1 MKFIGE
7 IAALVT
13 SFCWTMSAVGFSNA
27 TQQFGSQV
35 TNRLRVVLAV
45 VALILIN
52 TLLYAKPIPFDAG
65 LSRWGWLTISGIIG
79 LALGDAFLFSCYRHV
94 GPRIGLLLLSLA
106 PIFGAISA
114 WLMFGETLTI
124 MQILGI
130 AVTLCGIS
138 WVVFARGEGSN
149 ESDHDWRKGLLL
161 GVLAAFC
168 QATGL
173 VLSKQGMADGFSP
186 FAATLIRMIA
196 AVTTLWIMA
205 LFQKQAGKTVR
216 AVREHPLGL
225 KWALFG
231 SFFGPVFGVT
241 ASLFAIQHAEIGV
254 ASTLMA
260 LPPIVMLPISYFF
273 YKEKLNWQAVVG
285 TLVAIGGVA
294 LLFLK

>member
-1 MKFIGE
+1 MTFIGE
-7 IAALVT
+7 IAALFT

-27 TQQFGSQV
+27 TRQFGSQV
-35 TNRLRVVLAV
+35 TNRLRVVLAML
-45 VALILIN
+45 ALILIN
-52 TLLYAKPIPFDAG
+52 AVLYAKPIPFDAG

-79 LALGDAFLFSCYRHV
+79 LAMGDAFLFSCYRHV

-130 AVTLCGIS
+130 AVTLGGIS

-173 VLSKQGMADGFSP
+173 VLSKQGMAGDFPP
-186 FAATLIRMIA
+186 FAGTLIRMTA
-196 AVTTLWIMA
+196 AILSNGRTAGAFGMAGGSPGLPGINRVERADGSVVTLGHIGSVEVGPGDVFVIETP
-205 LFQKQAGKTVR
+205 GGGGYG
-216 AVREHPLGL
+216 AVSEDDRGL
-225 KWALFG
+225 AR
-231 SFFGPVFGVT
+231 
-241 ASLFAIQHAEIGV
+241 Q
-254 ASTLMA
+254 
-260 LPPIVMLPISYFF
+260 
-273 YKEKLNWQAVVG
+273 
-285 TLVAIGGVA
+285 
-294 LLFLK
+294 

>member
-1 MKFIGE
+1 MNFIGE
-7 IAALVT
+7 IAALFT
-13 SFCWTMSAVGFSNA
+13 SFCWAMSAVGFSNA
-27 TQQFGSQV
+27 TRQFGSQV
-35 TNRLRVVLAV
+35 TNRLRVVLAM

-52 TLLYAKPIPFDAG
+52 TLLYARPIPFDAG
-65 LSRWGWLTISGIIG
+65 ASRWGWLTISGIIG
-79 LALGDAFLFSCYRHV
+79 LAMGDAFLFSCYRHV

-114 WLMFGETLTI
+114 WLIFGETLTI
-124 MQILGI
+124 TQIMGI
-130 AVTLCGIS
+130 AVTLGGIS

-173 VLSKQGMADGFSP
+173 VLSKQGMANGFSP

-216 AVREHPLGL
+216 AIREHPIGL
-225 KWALFG
+225 KWTLFG

-260 LPPIVMLPISYFF
+260 LPPIVMLPISHFF

-285 TLVAIGGVA
+285 TLVAIGGVS